1 MDVSKN
7 MKAILIRSH
16 ERFDSFQK
24 KMKDLDIDCK
34 VLDFL
39 EQEWIDF
46 DYADYNFLIFYP
58 NFEFSA
64 SYPLCLYKIHDNLM
78 HIHSNYP
85 DLYMYP
91 DPELIYFYN
100 DKYRQYLYLKKH
112 LFPIPPTICLLSKDS
127 VELADKELGYPMV
140 IKNRYGAGGGSVF
153 LAHNRK
159 DLESFY
165 RVAFFDFMHVG
176 ALTYFWK
183 ILKQKAFYYFL
194 IKERQ
199 MPYPFLSPPLLAQR
213 FVHTD
218 RDLKTVVE
226 DGRVVEGHWRL
237 KASQDQWKV
246 NIDGGGIGQWSSIP
260 ENAIEISQ
268 RLARKLNASWLNIDL
283 IPFDETFL
291 ITEFSPVWHHYKYKE
306 KPTFIYKE
314 DYNID
319 PPLEISLDLER
330 IIIESLIKKKHE
342 AIS

>member
-1 MDVSKN
+1 
-7 MKAILIRSH
+7 
-16 ERFDSFQK
+16 
-24 KMKDLDIDCK
+24 
-34 VLDFL
+34 
-39 EQEWIDF
+39 
-46 DYADYNFLIFYP
+46 
-58 NFEFSA
+58 
-64 SYPLCLYKIHDNLM
+64 
-78 HIHSNYP
+78 
-85 DLYMYP
+85 
-91 DPELIYFYN
+91 
-100 DKYRQYLYLKKH
+100 
-112 LFPIPPTICLLSKDS
+112 
-127 VELADKELGYPMV
+127 
-140 IKNRYGAGGGSVF
+140 
-153 LAHNRK
+153 
-159 DLESFY
+159 
-165 RVAFFDFMHVG
+165 
-176 ALTYFWK
+176 
-183 ILKQKAFYYFL
+183 
-194 IKERQ
+194 
-199 MPYPFLSPPLLAQR
+199 
-213 FVHTD
+213 
-218 RDLKTVVE
+218 VE